1 MSIGHALRPGPVIV
15 GWFLTV
21 GVDLFFNAG
30 LFSPLFDQDREP
42 SLLPDEVLFRRIPVA
57 YLALAVGVVAVAF
70 LLDEL
75 DLRGAVGGA
84 VLGGTA
90 GLVFGF
96 LGVIGLWTAVDM
108 TGVFV
113 AAAVV
118 VQVIEFALA
127 GAFLAL
133 YREAPSRRLSLMA
146 VTVAGGL
153 AIGGIVVQ
161 NLLGA

>member
-1 MSIGHALRPGPVIV
+1 MRSCSDEFRLPIWRLRSEWWPLPFSSMNSICEGR
-15 GWFLTV
+15 
-21 GVDLFFNAG
+21 
-30 LFSPLFDQDREP
+30 S
-42 SLLPDEVLFRRIPVA
+42 
-57 YLALAVGVVAVAF
+57 
-70 LLDEL
+70 
-75 DLRGAVGGA
+75 
-84 VLGGTA
+84 A